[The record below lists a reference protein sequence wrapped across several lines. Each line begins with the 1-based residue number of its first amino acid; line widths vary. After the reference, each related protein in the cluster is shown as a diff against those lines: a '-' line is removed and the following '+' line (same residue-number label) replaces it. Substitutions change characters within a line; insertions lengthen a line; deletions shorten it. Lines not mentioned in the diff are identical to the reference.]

1 MVIRKLSR
9 ITVMKYRYEI
19 IDRKVFEFP
28 IYEDDIWNL
37 QSLQNLIL
45 NKNQGWHID
54 SLKSINPNNQELV
67 RIKKWLIKNHPE
79 LLL

>member
-1 MVIRKLSR
+1 MVIRKISR

-19 IDRKVFEFP
+19 IDHKVFEFP

-67 RIKKWLIKNHPE
+67 RIKKWLIKNHLE

>member
-1 MVIRKLSR
+1 
-9 ITVMKYRYEI
+9 MKYRYEI
-19 IDRKVFEFP
+19 IDHKVFEFP
-28 IYEDDIWNL
+28 IYEDDIWSL

-54 SLKSINPNNQELV
+54 CLKSINPNNEEFF
-67 RIKKWLIKNHPE
+67 RIKKWVTKNHPE